1 MKGILGVYNLIAA
14 ASGIDEE
21 ISCKLGG
28 IHDLVAAEG
37 KYHLKCYA
45 SFLRKAK
52 KHSTISQES
61 NDQDTESIGHE
72 EIDDHEVLSD
82 NTINDDVDENID
94 LNAELL
100 SWLYRVEIKVYHDL
114 KSMPGH
120 DSIGDISQESAEKI
134 IPDSLFT
141 LVKLLCVGHQD
152 DDGED
157 ESSCKTSVL
166 SICQV
171 ILFAASRGRDIWVE
185 SEIFGETTAG
195 NILRGK
201 LWNHVIRAHKLT
213 YEALWRVLWP
223 IIVAWARDGGHDDEG
238 ELAALPVKLA
248 AGFSLED
255 AIDSPVYRHAVNEMG
270 HVLDIIAQF
279 DEAHQHNPTLCYW
292 RQYMLLVSIL
302 LRFTRAIREG
312 DWVLYLSSIAEML
325 NWFAVFDHVNYFRW
339 VTIFLCDM
347 KALPCNAPEV
357 HKAFIDGDFV
367 TKETCSTFNQIPD
380 NQALEGGLA
389 TGINSSPLKKTN
401 EASQISCQLRYQK
414 AMNDTLVVSWL

>member
-1 MKGILGVYNLIAA
+1 MESDADEENVNRKRKNDLEADERVNWKKCIICQENKFPKKKFPVSKGTEPGIQRIAHCADIRESGADLKYTNCARIANRLKEKGSNEVLWHRSCYSSFTNEGHIRRIQSNSSSSSTSTKEEQAPASRRSSTSPVDWSKYMFCQTDESKLTLNNVQTLQTSNKILGIA

-21 ISCKLGG
+21 ILSCKLGG
-28 IHDLVAAEG
+28 VHDLVAAEG

-82 NTINDDVDENID
+82 NTINDDVDEDID

-100 SWLYRVEIKVYHDL
+100 SWLYRVGIKVHHDL

-166 SICQV
+166 SICQD
-171 ILFAASRGRDIWVE
+171 ILFAASRGR
-185 SEIFGETTAG
+185 
-195 NILRGK
+195 
-201 LWNHVIRAHKLT
+201 KLT
-213 YEALWRVLWP
+213 PRHVGLGLTIHQAKRACAAFVLCWALC
-223 IIVAWARDGGHDDEG
+223 
-238 ELAALPVKLA
+238 EL
-248 AGFSLED
+248 
-255 AIDSPVYRHAVNEMG
+255 
-270 HVLDIIAQF
+270 
-279 DEAHQHNPTLCYW
+279 
-292 RQYMLLVSIL
+292 
-302 LRFTRAIREG
+302 
-312 DWVLYLSSIAEML
+312 
-325 NWFAVFDHVNYFRW
+325 
-339 VTIFLCDM
+339 
-347 KALPCNAPEV
+347 
-357 HKAFIDGDFV
+357 
-367 TKETCSTFNQIPD
+367 
-380 NQALEGGLA
+380 
-389 TGINSSPLKKTN
+389 
-401 EASQISCQLRYQK
+401 
-414 AMNDTLVVSWL
+414 